1 MPNYVHS
8 KCLKHISKNMYCTP
22 YKDLF
27 TGINCSRNIISLP
40 HYHYSSLLSSTVILF
55 SNFSH
60 ACPYAICICISIISV
75 AELQHYLPIY
85 YILYLLLVLRIY
97 FLLSAFSILLYCI
110 CICIIFAGASS
121 LLASVLGGGA
131 ATPPAGSEETIEG
144 EINRRRVI

>member
-1 MPNYVHS
+1 M
-8 KCLKHISKNMYCTP
+8 
-22 YKDLF
+22 F

-40 HYHYSSLLSSTVILF
+40 HYHYSSLLSSNSLNLPLLCYSFLISPMHVLMQ
-55 SNFSH
+55 
-60 ACPYAICICISIISV
+60 YAYASLSFPLQSYSITYPSITYCISCLSS
-75 AELQHYLPIY
+75 ESTFF
-85 YILYLLLVLRIY
+85 YLLS
-97 FLLSAFSILLYCI
+97 LSYYI